1 MKHWAEYLVEYVAI
15 VVANKNYLV
24 RHDSSMHT
32 MVGGVDGFPPLL
44 ASLTVFGEGIV
55 VHLNTREVLLVAER
69 NKIEPRGMPV
79 DG

>member
-1 MKHWAEYLVEYVAI
+1 MKHWAENLVEF
-15 VVANKNYLV
+15 VANKNYLV

-44 ASLTVFGEGIV
+44 ASLTIFGEGIV

>member
-1 MKHWAEYLVEYVAI
+1 MKHWAENLVEF
-15 VVANKNYLV
+15 VANKIYLV